1 MGTVL
6 VICSTSLKL
15 EAIIGTNILV
25 LLSLDWL
32 QGFNQPKDWA
42 LSILQH
48 SLDERRIMHEK
59 KRIELFILSAL
70 LVLLYRLGN
79 MNTHFNAL
87 ANCLMVDK
95 FPLMHFMH

>member
-25 LLSLDWL
+25 LLPSDWL

-48 SLDERRIMHEK
+48 SLDDRRITHEK
-59 KRIELFILSAL
+59 QTRELYTLSAL

-87 ANCLMVDK
+87 ANCLMVEK
-95 FPLMHFMH
+95 N